1 MDQARLDHQPE
12 PLRMALE
19 LRRDGARVSGL
30 LRDERGTEHPFGGWL
45 GLLTLLDAAHQ
56 KSSPGA

>member
-1 MDQARLDHQPE
+1 MDPTRLDHQSE

-19 LRRDGARVSGL
+19 LHRDGARISGF

-45 GLLTLLDAAHQ
+45 GLLSLLDAAHQ
-56 KSSPGA
+56 NPSPGA

>member
-1 MDQARLDHQPE
+1 MEPTRLDHQSE

-19 LRRDGARVSGL
+19 LRRDGARISGL

-45 GLLTLLDAAHQ
+45 GLLSLLDAADQ
-56 KSSPGA
+56 ARPPGA